1 MNERGGDD
9 SGVKFGREKRGET
22 FSLFPSCTS
31 RVLFFFF
38 SWSLRGGAESSQL
51 TNGNR
56 PSERQDVTKTTR
68 GAEAHKS
75 TCCLT
80 NEKIFNLK

>member
-9 SGVKFGREKRGET
+9 SEGEREEER
-22 FSLFPSCTS
+22 SFPSS
-31 RVLFFFF
+31 NLAPRGYSFFFF
-38 SWSLRGGAESSQL
+38 SWSPRRGAESSQL

-56 PSERQDVTKTTR
+56 PSVRQDVTKTTR

-80 NEKIFNLK
+80 NETNFNLK

>member
-9 SGVKFGREKRGET
+9 WKGKESTSHIAGT
-22 FSLFPSCTS
+22 LF
-31 RVLFFFF
+31 LF
-38 SWSLRGGAESSQL
+38 SWSLCGGAESSQL

-56 PSERQDVTKTTR
+56 PSVRQDVTKTTR

-75 TCCLT
+75 TYCLT
-80 NEKIFNLK
+80 NEKNFNLK

>member
-9 SGVKFGREKRGET
+9 SEGEREEERP
-22 FSLFPSCTS
+22 FPSS
-31 RVLFFFF
+31 NLAPRGYSFF

-56 PSERQDVTKTTR
+56 PSVRQDVTKTTR

-75 TCCLT
+75 TCYLT
-80 NEKIFNLK
+80 NDTNFNLK